1 MWQFEYARDT
11 GIETRLE
18 QKETIRLSS
27 QSTLAIRV
35 LKLSFASS
43 ISIIELS
50 QSTLAIRVLKRV
62 GHNTVAYRIR
72 SEYARDTGV
81 ETDYDLIEYLAI

>member
-18 QKETIRLSS
+18 QKETIRLS
-27 QSTLAIRV
+27 
-35 LKLSFASS
+35 
-43 ISIIELS
+43 S